1 MKLTLDVR
9 LDGFDDP
16 AGELIRNEKGA
27 LSFTYTKHHL
37 SAANAFPLSLSLPL
51 TNEPYRDFAA
61 RAFFDNLLQE
71 RDSALTDIMAREGL
85 ERDDVA
91 GLLLH
96 LGQDCPGA
104 LSVLPAGA
112 APVKVPGELTQ
123 DYLPINEEDLSRIV
137 RALYERRRLPDGVN
151 DPSPLAGVQSKLA
164 ITLLPNGQF
173 AQPVPGTGA
182 PTTHIIK
189 VPDRDHPNDAK
200 QEAATMDLSRSL
212 GFATAETVAIR
223 IADLEI
229 LLVERFDRT
238 HDDRGRIIRVHQ
250 EDFAQA
256 LGLPAALKYERRG
269 TKQRKFDVEGVARIL
284 NKTKQPAVS
293 RDVFIN
299 ATLFDLLT
307 GNVDAHAKNHAL
319 LYAAGSVAL
328 APRYDLLPTRL
339 DRNLTDE
346 LAFKIGSAARIEE
359 ITTRAFEDF
368 LTTLGVSSAR
378 ARSRIRV
385 EHSRRIS
392 TALAAA
398 LQELGDKGMKAF
410 ADLIA
415 SNMRT
420 LLPVLGVDVPEAAR
434 HRDAFVERGGG
445 WAQS

>member
-1 MKLTLDVR
+1 MELTLDVR
-9 LDGFDDP
+9 LDGFDNP
-16 AGELIRNEKGA
+16 AGNLIRDENGA
-27 LSFTYTKHHL
+27 LSFTYTQNHL

-51 TNEPYRDFAA
+51 TDEPYRDFAA

-71 RDSALTDIMAREGL
+71 RDGALKGVMAREGL

-112 APVKVPGELTQ
+112 APVKVPGDLTQ
-123 DYLPINEEDLSRIV
+123 DYLPITEEDLTRIV
-137 RALYERRRLPDGVN
+137 HALHERRRLPDGVN

-173 AQPVPGTGA
+173 AQPIPGTGA
-182 PTTHIIK
+182 PTTHLIK
-189 VPDRDHPNDAK
+189 VPDSDHPNDAK

-212 GFATAETVAIR
+212 GFATAETVAVQ

-238 HDDRGRIIRVHQ
+238 HDNQGRIVRVHQ

-269 TKQRKFDVEGVARIL
+269 NRQRKFDVEGVARIL
-284 NKTKQPAVS
+284 NRTIEPAVS
-293 RDVFIN
+293 RDVFVS
-299 ATLFDLLT
+299 ATLFDLIT

-319 LYAAGSVAL
+319 LYTAGSVAL
-328 APRYDLLPTRL
+328 TPRYDLLPTRL

-346 LAFKIGSAARIEE
+346 LAYKIGPAAKIEE
-359 ITTRAFEDF
+359 ITTAAFDDF

-378 ARSRIRV
+378 ARSRIRMAN
-385 EHSRRIS
+385 SRRIS
-392 TALAAA
+392 AGLAAS
-398 LQELGDKGMKAF
+398 LQELSGKGMKAF

-420 LLPVLGVDVPEAAR
+420 LLPALGVEVPEAAR